1 MRRGVTGAIGAWLA
15 GAAVLFA
22 APGCGLGS
30 GSGCSD
36 TVITVEPVATEDMDE
51 ALVFTAHLSADDQPI
66 EGAELEF
73 YVFNTGP
80 DGELQN
86 GTVQGTAV
94 TDADGI
100 AELVIEG
107 GSRSLSAF
115 EDEVVTSYKAK
126 YRSKDLIDGE
136 RYCAE
141 TSDMASIDVP
151 CAGFGCLE
159 W

>member
-1 MRRGVTGAIGAWLA
+1 MLGACLA

-22 APGCGLGS
+22 APGCGS
-30 GSGCSD
+30 GGGCTD
-36 TVITVEPVATEDMDE
+36 TAITVEPVATEDMDE
-51 ALVFTAHLSADDQPI
+51 AVVFTARLTADGEPL

-86 GTVQGTAV
+86 GAVQGTAV
-94 TDADGI
+94 TDADGF
-100 AELVIEG
+100 AELMVEG
-107 GSRSLSAF
+107 GSRNLPAF

-136 RYCAE
+136 RYCQE